1 MSTEHEQL
9 AFDSDGIP
17 ILTDIIYD
25 DTDAGQP
32 TGHRPAGPSSAELAL
47 ELLESDAFQ
56 QQLDELASGLA
67 RDVRQQLEQALRPVI
82 DVAISHAL
90 ESGDNNST
98 NAIRQHLEAALPELL
113 ARAVQK

>member
-1 MSTEHEQL
+1 MTTEHEAL

-17 ILTDIIYD
+17 ILTDIVYD
-25 DTDAGQP
+25 DDTAGQP
-32 TGHRPAGPSSAELAL
+32 SGYRPAGPSSAKLAL

-56 QQLDELASGLA
+56 QQLGELAAELA

-90 ESGDNNST
+90 ESGDNSST
-98 NAIRQHLEAALPELL
+98 NAIRQRLEAALPELL
-113 ARAVQK
+113 AQAMKK